1 MNKYVVGKLDG
12 KVALVTGSAR
22 GNGLGTA
29 RCFAR
34 YGAKVIMLDK
44 LDEVFAAAEEFKAQ
58 GYDVC
63 PIRMDITD
71 PRQIKDAVSKGIEL
85 YGRID
90 VLVNNAGVSILSK
103 FLETP
108 QELIDLHFNVN
119 LFGVMNLCAAV
130 LPHMVKQNYGR
141 IVNVSSVTGP
151 YVSDE
156 GEIIY
161 GITKAG
167 VIGLTKGLA
176 LEFAKHNITV
186 NAICPGYIHTP
197 MVDGAAKQSNPRNPQ
212 AVLDGIARTVPLGRL
227 GTPDEIGELI
237 AFLGSDESSYITGID
252 ITIDGGAALPETNVI
267 GIR

>member
-1 MNKYVVGKLDG
+1 MYKMVEGKLNG
-12 KVALVTGSAR
+12 KVAIVTGCAR
-22 GNGLGTA
+22 GNGLGA
-29 RCFAR
+29 VRCFCR
-34 YGAKVIMLDK
+34 YGAKVVMLDV
-44 LDEVFAAAEEFKAQ
+44 LEEVFTAAQELKED
-58 GYDVC
+58 GYDVL
-63 PIRMDITD
+63 PIQVDLTD
-71 PRQIKDAVSKGIEL
+71 AAQLEAAVQQAAEH
-85 YGRID
+85 YGKFD

-108 QELIDLHFNVN
+108 QRLIDLHFNVN
-119 LFGVMNLCAAV
+119 LFAVMHLCKLV
-130 LPHMVKQNYGR
+130 LPYMVKQNYGR

-156 GEIIY
+156 GEITY

-197 MVDGAAKQSNPRNPQ
+197 MVDGAAKQSNPENPQ
-212 AVLDGIARTVPLGRL
+212 AILDGIARTVPLGRL

-237 AFLGSDESSYITGID
+237 SFLASDESSYITGID

>member
-1 MNKYVVGKLDG
+1 MGQMVLGKLDG
-12 KVALVTGSAR
+12 KVAIVTGAAR

-34 YGAKVIMLDK
+34 YGAKVVMLDLREDVHTSAK
-44 LDEVFAAAEEFKAQ
+44 ALQDE
-58 GYDVC
+58 GYDVL
-63 PIRMDITD
+63 PVQMDVTD
-71 PRQIKDAVSKGIEL
+71 PKQIEQAVKQTIDR

-90 VLVNNAGVSILSK
+90 ILVNNAGVSILAK
-103 FLETP
+103 FLEAP

-119 LFGVMNLCAAV
+119 LYAVMNLCRAV
-130 LPHMVKQNYGR
+130 LPYMVKQNYGK

-151 YVSDE
+151 YVTDV

-161 GITKAG
+161 GVTKAG

-176 LEFAKHNITV
+176 FEFAKHNITV

-197 MVDGAAKQSNPRNPQ
+197 MVDDAAKQSNPENPQ
-212 AVLDGIARTVPLGRL
+212 AILDGIAATVPLGRL
-227 GTPDEIGELI
+227 GTADEIGELI
-237 AFLGSDESSYITGID
+237 SFLASDESSYITGID
-252 ITIDGGAALPETNVI
+252 VTIDGGAALPETNVI